1 MKNLYKLILI
11 LLVIS
16 CNSEKDFQDMN
27 HTPRELAVSIVAD
40 RIQIDELKNANLLSR
55 EATDGLEIE
64 GYTISLA
71 DENNDLREILQDL
84 NISSSDSIIIND
96 VYGDFELKVS
106 HSTDSSEIPRANYSL
121 GGNFLGTSKDYS
133 IEINLEN
140 NFYAYVYVYSENL
153 EISSA
158 SLNQFDMFVDVEN
171 GFYAYVDTRFQPYD
185 LNIKADSKE
194 ITRSLDDIEA
204 NVQYEFKVSR
214 QASEHILEMMIFPGF
229 DQGTIV
235 EDLDIDQGGII
246 NLLANGSFE
255 SAWNDEFS
263 PGLWILAE
271 EVYKDSINVSD
282 GVYSAKHIGG
292 THSLV
297 QIIDV
302 TPGANYEISFDYLI
316 ESGDGTDARLWGS
329 FTDVNG
335 LSILDIRGDNS
346 YLSGS
351 INMWNTFSK
360 IFQAPE
366 LATQMTLD
374 LRVYSGATV
383 YWDNIWVEEK

>member
-1 MKNLYKLILI
+1 MKKLYKLILI
-11 LLVIS
+11 LLIIS
-16 CNSEKDFQDMN
+16 CNSEKDFQELN
-27 HTPRELAVSIVAD
+27 HTSRKLAVSIAAD

-55 EATDGLEIE
+55 EATDGLKVE

-71 DENNDLREILQDL
+71 DENNDLREIFQDI

-106 HSTDSSEIPRANYSL
+106 HPTDSSELPSASYSL
-121 GGNFLGTSKDYS
+121 EGSFLGTSQDNS

-140 NFYAYVYVYSENL
+140 NYFAYIYVYSENI

-158 SLNQFDMFVDVEN
+158 SLNQSDMFEDAEN
-171 GFYAYVDTRFQPYD
+171 RFYAYVDTRFQPYS
-185 LNIKADSKE
+185 LNIKAGSKE
-194 ITRSLDDIEA
+194 ITKALDAIEA

-214 QASEHILEMMIFPGF
+214 QANAHVLEMMIFPGF
-229 DQGTIV
+229 DQGTVV
-235 EDLDIDQGGII
+235 EDLDIDQGGTI

-255 SAWNDEFS
+255 AAWNDEFS
-263 PGLWILAE
+263 PVLWDLAE

-302 TPGANYEISFDYLI
+302 IPGNYYEISFDYFI

-346 YLSGS
+346 YLSGN

-383 YWDNIWVEEK
+383 YWDNIWVKQK